1 MDSLIADTE
10 SSLRL
15 GVFLSFF
22 VVLALLELVIPR
34 RKLRYSKLQRWASNI
49 GLSIFNT
56 VFLRLVIPI
65 AGVGTALLASDKGWG
80 LLNHVE
86 LPLWLSTIVFLLI
99 FDVTI
104 YWQHRIY
111 HRVPVL
117 WRFHRMHHTDMDYDF
132 TTGSRFHPVSI
143 LISTLIKGG
152 LIFLMGPPAIAVV
165 LAEVI
170 LNATSMF
177 NHSNIKL
184 PDWLDQRLR
193 KVIVTPDMHRIHH
206 SVERSEHDRNF
217 GFNLSCWDRIF
228 SSYLDRAEKDQ
239 TEMDIGIRG
248 FQDKKSL
255 NMFTLLFQ
263 PFDNP
268 SKPVLDKKG

>member
-1 MDSLIADTE
+1 MNADIADLE
-10 SSLRL
+10 SVLRL
-15 GVFLSFF
+15 GVFLSVF
-22 VVLALLELVIPR
+22 VVLAVLELLIPR
-34 RKLRYSKLQRWASNI
+34 RRLRYSKLQRWASNI

-56 VFLRLVIPI
+56 IFLRIIIPV
-65 AGVGTALLASDKGWG
+65 AGVGAALLAAEKGWG
-80 LLNHVE
+80 LLNQIE
-86 LPLWLSTIVFLLI
+86 LPTLPGSILFLLI

-111 HRVPVL
+111 HLVPVL
-117 WRFHRMHHTDMDYDF
+117 WRFHRVHHTDMDYDF

-143 LISTLIKGG
+143 LISTLIKAG
-152 LIFLMGPPAIAVV
+152 LILLMGPPAIAVV

-184 PDWLDQRLR
+184 PEGLETALR

-206 SVERSEHDRNF
+206 SVERKEHDRNF

-228 SSYLDRAEKDQ
+228 SSYLENAEKPQ
-239 TEMDIGIRG
+239 TEIDIGIRG

-268 SKPVLDKKG
+268 SKPTLDAKD

>member
-1 MDSLIADTE
+1 MNAYIADSE
-10 SSLRL
+10 SALRL
-15 GVFLSFF
+15 GVFVSFF
-22 VVLALLELVIPR
+22 IVLAVLELIIPR
-34 RKLRYSKLQRWASNI
+34 RRLRYSKMQRWASNI
-49 GLSIFNT
+49 GLSVFNT
-56 VFLRLVIPI
+56 IFLRLLIPI
-65 AGVGTALLASDKGWG
+65 AGMGAALFAAERNWG
-80 LLNHVE
+80 LFNQVE
-86 LPLWLSTIVFLLI
+86 LPIWLSTIVFLVF
-99 FDVTI
+99 FDMTI
-104 YWQHRIY
+104 YWQHRLY
-111 HRVPVL
+111 HMVPVL

-143 LISTLIKGG
+143 LISSLIKVG
-152 LIFLMGPPAIAVV
+152 LILLTGPPAVAVI

-184 PDWLDQRLR
+184 PDWLEPRLR

-206 SVERSEHDRNF
+206 SVERSEHDKNF

-228 SSYLDRAEKDQ
+228 SSYLDRAEKEQ
-239 TEMDIGIRG
+239 TEIDIGIKG

-255 NMFTLLFQ
+255 NMITLLFQ

-268 SKPVLDKKG
+268 SKPSLDRKS

>member
-1 MDSLIADTE
+1 MNALIADSE
-10 SSLRL
+10 SVLRL
-15 GVFLSFF
+15 GVFVSLFI
-22 VVLALLELVIPR
+22 VLAVLELIIPR
-34 RKLRYSKLQRWASNI
+34 RRLRYSKMQRWASNI
-49 GLSIFNT
+49 GLSVFNT
-56 VFLRLVIPI
+56 VIVRFAIPI
-65 AGVGTALLASDKGWG
+65 AGVGAALFAAEHNWG
-80 LLNHVE
+80 LFNQIA
-86 LPLWLSTIVFLLI
+86 LPAWFSIIVFLLL

-111 HRVPVL
+111 HMVPVL

-143 LISTLIKGG
+143 LISSLIKVV
-152 LIFLMGPPAIAVV
+152 LILLMGPPAVAVI

-184 PDWLDQRLR
+184 PDWLEPRLR

-206 SVERSEHDRNF
+206 SVERNEHDKNF

-228 SSYLDRAEKDQ
+228 SSYLENAEKAQ
-239 TEMDIGIRG
+239 TEIDIGIKG

-268 SKPVLDKKG
+268 SKPALDRKS

>member
-15 GVFLSFF
+15 CVFLSFF

-111 HRVPVL
+111 Q
-117 WRFHRMHHTDMDYDF
+117 W
-132 TTGSRFHPVSI
+132 
-143 LISTLIKGG
+143 
-152 LIFLMGPPAIAVV
+152 
-165 LAEVI
+165 
-170 LNATSMF
+170 
-177 NHSNIKL
+177 
-184 PDWLDQRLR
+184 
-193 KVIVTPDMHRIHH
+193 
-206 SVERSEHDRNF
+206 
-217 GFNLSCWDRIF
+217 
-228 SSYLDRAEKDQ
+228 
-239 TEMDIGIRG
+239 
-248 FQDKKSL
+248 
-255 NMFTLLFQ
+255 
-263 PFDNP
+263 
-268 SKPVLDKKG
+268 

>member
-1 MDSLIADTE
+1 MDTFVTDFE
-10 SSLRL
+10 SVLRL
-15 GVFLSFF
+15 GVFLGFF
-22 VVLALLELVIPR
+22 VVLAVLELLIPR
-34 RKLRYSKLQRWASNI
+34 RRLRYSKIQRWASNI

-56 VFLRLVIPI
+56 IFLRIVIPI
-65 AGVGTALLASDKGWG
+65 AGVGTALLASDKSWG
-80 LLNHVE
+80 LLSQIE
-86 LPLWLSTIVFLLI
+86 LPVWLSALI
-99 FDVTI
+99 FIILFDVTI

-111 HRVPVL
+111 HKVPIL

-132 TTGSRFHPVSI
+132 TTGSRFHPLSI
-143 LISTLIKGG
+143 LISTLIKVG
-152 LIFLMGPPAIAVV
+152 LILLWGPPAVVVV

-184 PDWLDQRLR
+184 PVWLDQRLR

-206 SVERSEHDRNF
+206 SVERREHDKNF
-217 GFNLSCWDRIF
+217 GFNLSCWDRLF
-228 SSYLDRAEKDQ
+228 SSYLENAEKDQ
-239 TEMDIGIRG
+239 TEMDIGIKG

-268 SKPVLDKKG
+268 SKPALETKD